1 MLSFKSLIEKGYLKQ
16 AETTL
21 NSVNPELP
29 GYEFNLALLKMLK
42 GQSLEAYEILKRNYS
57 TSKNM

>member
-1 MLSFKSLIEKGYLKQ
+1 MPENSGEKCKDTDLMLSFTSLIEKGYLKQ

-42 GQSLEAYEILKRNYS
+42 G
-57 TSKNM
+57 

>member
-42 GQSLEAYEILKRNYS
+42 G
-57 TSKNM
+57 